1 MRLTPTALG
10 DLERTF
16 LFFPQQQLRGT
27 PAHVGLSYEDVW
39 LTASDRVKVHAWYI
53 KGDEGDKVA
62 GDDES
67 SRVTMLM
74 THGNGGNISVRLDQY
89 AEFIN
94 RFKRI
99 DILSLSYRG
108 YGASEGVPSEDG
120 FAKDAEAAYQWLI
133 ERTKSSARVDNA
145 VTVFFGRS
153 MGGAVAAK
161 LAAKH
166 TPDALIL
173 ECAPSSIAH
182 IAKQTTPWRYL
193 PIDHIINNKFDTE
206 AYVRDVTCPVLVMQ
220 SESDEIVPYEC
231 SGKILAAASGPKR
244 HYMIK
249 NALHNFADTVDP
261 DGYYDA
267 IGSFLKDFTGW
278 MPT

>member
-10 DLERTF
+10 DLERAF

-39 LTASDRVKVHAWYI
+39 LTASDGVKLHAWYI
-53 KGDEGDKVA
+53 RGEQGDKKDD
-62 GDDES
+62 DDES
-67 SRVTMLM
+67 SRIAMLM

-89 AEFIN
+89 AEFVK

-120 FAKDAEAAYQWLI
+120 FAKDAEAAYQWLSNCV
-133 ERTKSSARVDNA
+133 KSSARADNT
-145 VTVFFGRS
+145 VIVFFGRS

-161 LAAKH
+161 LATKH

-182 IAKQTTPWRYL
+182 IAKQVTPWRYL
-193 PIDHIINNKFDTE
+193 PIDHIIINKFDTE

-231 SGKILAAASGPKR
+231 AGKILATVSGPKR
-244 HYMIK
+244 HYIMK

-261 DGYYDA
+261 DSYYDA
-267 IGSFLKDFTGW
+267 ISSFLKDFTGW
-278 MPT
+278 I

>member
-10 DLERTF
+10 DLERAF

-27 PAHVGLSYEDVW
+27 PAHVGISYEDVW
-39 LTASDRVKVHAWYI
+39 LTASDGVKLHAWYI
-53 KGDEGDKVA
+53 RGEQGNKGIDD
-62 GDDES
+62 DDES
-67 SRVTMLM
+67 RIAMLM

-89 AEFIN
+89 AEFVK

-120 FAKDAEAAYQWLI
+120 FAKDAVVAYQWLSNRI
-133 ERTKSSARVDNA
+133 KSSARANNTVI
-145 VTVFFGRS
+145 VFFGRS

-161 LAAKH
+161 LATKH
-166 TPDALIL
+166 SPDALIL

-182 IAKQTTPWRYL
+182 IAKQVTPWRYL
-193 PIDHIINNKFDTE
+193 PIDHIIINKFDTE

-231 SGKILAAASGPKR
+231 AGKILAAVSGPKQ
-244 HYMIK
+244 HYMMK

-267 IGSFLKDFTGW
+267 ISSFLKDSTGW
-278 MPT
+278 V